1 MNSKNNYSEQYFAWK
16 IVNIIFHYLLYRYAS
31 ICTTWVGT
39 LPSVLW
45 SNGNCMEFG
54 HSLVWY
60 GVWRYSL
67 WNGWTNMV
75 RKLFK
80 YFWTMLKMKFEFWP
94 ISKIQYP
101 FFSSNAN
108 ITFRTRVSADCR
120 DLIQSLLKRSPSS
133 RIPLEKIL
141 NHRWVTSTA
150 TPCGPLSPNGTPNE
164 GIPPRGPPPQRSLV
178 HARASLIGDFSDLA
192 PLTGEFCFLLRKYY
206 DFVPWVKTLH
216 QLLVHLTDKNILD
229 ESY

>member
-1 MNSKNNYSEQYFAWK
+1 MFLLATIRYIKNIWNNQY
-16 IVNIIFHYLLYRYAS
+16 
-31 ICTTWVGT
+31 C
-39 LPSVLW
+39 
-45 SNGNCMEFG
+45 
-54 HSLVWY
+54 
-60 GVWRYSL
+60 
-67 WNGWTNMV
+67 
-75 RKLFK
+75 
-80 YFWTMLKMKFEFWP
+80 
-94 ISKIQYP
+94 

-120 DLIQSLLKRSPSS
+120 DLIQSCLKRSPSS

-178 HARASLIGDFSDLA
+178 HARASLLGDFSDLA
-192 PLTGEFCFLLRKYY
+192 PLTGEFCFSLWKYY

-216 QLLVHLTDKNILD
+216 QLLVHLKQWTRSWSKYFIMS
-229 ESY
+229 EF

>member
-1 MNSKNNYSEQYFAWK
+1 MHHLSG
-16 IVNIIFHYLLYRYAS
+16 YAS
-31 ICTTWVGT
+31 IGT
-39 LPSVLW
+39 MVQRQL
-45 SNGNCMEFG
+45 
-54 HSLVWY
+54 Y
-60 GVWRYSL
+60 GVWAFSCMIWCVEISPLKRMNKYGKKIVQIFLDNVKNEVWVLTHIKNIWNDQYS
-67 WNGWTNMV
+67 
-75 RKLFK
+75 F
-80 YFWTMLKMKFEFWP
+80 Y
-94 ISKIQYP
+94 
-101 FFSSNAN
+101 SSNAN

-120 DLIQSLLKRSPSS
+120 DLIQSCLKRSPSS

-150 TPCGPLSPNGTPNE
+150 TPCGPLTPNGTPNE

-216 QLLVHLTDKNILD
+216 QSLVHLLQWTRCWSKIFIMTEL
-229 ESY
+229 